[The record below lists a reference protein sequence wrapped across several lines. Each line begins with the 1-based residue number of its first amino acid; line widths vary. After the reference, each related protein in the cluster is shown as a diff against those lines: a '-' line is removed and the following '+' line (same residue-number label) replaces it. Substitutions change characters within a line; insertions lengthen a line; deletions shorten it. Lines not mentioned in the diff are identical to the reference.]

1 MPYKYQLIRIIQ
13 YNIKQAVCLSILEA
27 RKTFKAVLGVK
38 THLTYLSF
46 LAGLMVVL
54 MLGTPFLS
62 LAQQQ
67 NPSVEKWI
75 AEGEFNA
82 MAQTNRFAWFALG
95 VIGGPITVLVAA
107 SQKPHPGEFIGKSPA
122 YVDAFTKG
130 YQAKAKS
137 LRLRYATIGCVTGIA
152 AVTAGYTAYDYQQY
166 GNWWWET
173 W

>member
-1 MPYKYQLIRIIQ
+1 MPNMYQHNPTNSHIIQ
-13 YNIKQAVCLSILEA
+13 RAVCLSMSEA
-27 RKTFKAVLGVK
+27 RKTFKTVLGVK

-82 MAQTNRFAWFALG
+82 TAQTNRFAWFALG
-95 VIGGPITVLVAA
+95 VIGGPITVMVAA
-107 SQKPHPGEFIGKSPA
+107 SQEPHPGEFIGKSPA

-137 LRLRYATIGCVTGIA
+137 LRFRYATIGCIATTLGILG
-152 AVTAGYTAYDYQQY
+152 TTLYDYQQHS
-166 GNWWWET
+166 NWWWET